1 MQFIL
6 FFFYL
11 IILALIF
18 YLLARICTHYFV
30 ESLEILAKKLKLSED
45 IAGATLMAF
54 GGSTPELLIVI
65 IALLHPGNHANFGA
79 GAIVGS
85 AIFNILVVIGA
96 AAIIHTAQLSW
107 KPVVRDVV
115 FYVSAII
122 ALFLVFQDGRVK
134 WYEALFLVILYLV
147 YLFALRTWQKFLP
160 QKDKE
165 ILLDKLS
172 DDVEKKQQQAIKSK
186 NIFWQ
191 GLSLLDVLLGKI
203 FKDLDKEPQYY
214 RRVFFLS
221 LFFIGLLTWA
231 LVETAIRLSL
241 MLGIPDDF
249 VALTVV
255 AVGTSIPDLVSA
267 MFVSRQGHGGMAI
280 ADALGSNIFDVL
292 MGFGL
297 PWLLFILITGR
308 SLVVSTENLN
318 GAVILLLATVAMI
331 FLLLLLRHF
340 KIGKTVGILLIS
352 CYGIY
357 IIYTVL
363 EILKIN

>member
-6 FFFYL
+6 FIFYL

-30 ESLEILAKKLKLSED
+30 ESLEIIAKKLKLSED

-54 GGSTPELLIVI
+54 GSSTPEFLIVMI
-65 IALLHPGNHANFGA
+65 TLLYAGNHANFGA

-122 ALFLVFQDGRVK
+122 ALFLVFQDGQVK
-134 WYEALFLVILYLV
+134 WFEALFLVVLYLV
-147 YLFALRTWQKFLP
+147 YLFALRTWQKFISPADKKILVDKSHDKI
-160 QKDKE
+160 QKNQ
-165 ILLDKLS
+165 LD
-172 DDVEKKQQQAIKSK
+172 I
-186 NIFWQ
+186 
-191 GLSLLDVLLGKI
+191 LLGKI
-203 FKDLDKEPQYY
+203 FKDLNKEPQYY
-214 RRVFFLS
+214 LRVFILS
-221 LFFIGLLTWA
+221 LGFIGLLTWA
-231 LVETAIRLSL
+231 LVETAIRFSL

-249 VALTVV
+249 IALTVV

-280 ADALGSNIFDVL
+280 ADALGSNIFDIL

-308 SLVVSTENLN
+308 SLIVSTENLN
-318 GAVILLLATVAMI
+318 GAVILLLATMAMI

-340 KIGKTVGILLIS
+340 KIGKPVGILLIS
-352 CYGIY
+352 CYGVY